1 MSELGAFSEIVR
13 QKCIQTVTKG
23 GGRMVKHGKNLPKNS
38 GSKPFRPALTPDARE
53 SQMLSLAMDLVEQRL
68 RDGSASSAETTHFLK
83 LASSRERLEMELM
96 EQQKQLLAA
105 KKENLESTKR
115 IEELYGDAMKA
126 MRSYSGDQSSQ
137 MDIFGADIKSHD

>member
-53 SQMLSLAMDLVEQRL
+53 SQMISLLL
-68 RDGSASSAETTHFLK
+68 RH
-83 LASSRERLEMELM
+83 SR
-96 EQQKQLLAA
+96 QQLRQ
-105 KKENLESTKR
+105 
-115 IEELYGDAMKA
+115 
-126 MRSYSGDQSSQ
+126 
-137 MDIFGADIKSHD
+137 H